1 MKANLA
7 ILAKK
12 LARGYSITVTGYA
25 KRNAVLAKRRAEVVA
40 AFLATLVKTH
50 VTLKVVTKTTSS
62 KATVVTTRT

>member
-25 KRNAVLAKRRAEVVA
+25 KGNAVLAKRRAEVVA
-40 AFLATLVKTH
+40 AFLGTRVKIH
-50 VTLKVVTKTTSS
+50 VTIKVVTNTALS
-62 KATVVTTRT
+62 KVTVATTRT